1 MDWITDAIWIFSFT
15 QPSVFACVHAKV
27 SVGTRTKTGAFL
39 LSAQKSCTI
48 IKMSVEYCQSMS
60 MERAGVNALPDAGE
74 KRKHRLKL

>member
-1 MDWITDAIWIFSFT
+1 MPFGLLALHN
-15 QPSVFACVHAKV
+15 PVFLPVFMQEV